1 MSDASILSYSATL
14 SAVVRLMKS
23 GVHGV
28 LVDGPPGTGK
38 TSMEHLIAQRV
49 GLAHVFRIKLS
60 HHEVPDIAGVPVP
73 REDTKRTHMYPSA
86 DMLPPDDLQGGLL
99 VVIDEI
105 GDCNVA
111 QQNLACQMIFERRIH
126 NYVFPE
132 NTFFFLTSN
141 RVQDRS
147 GANRIVT
154 KLGNRGAHFTVAP
167 TPDELFDYGARN
179 NWNPTVLAFIK
190 MHGGER
196 INPNDNRENS
206 PTYFN
211 SFDPSDAAQM
221 AKPQFSSSRSLE
233 FASLYCNYIDENEPE
248 LEDGIV
254 MSELSG
260 LLGTPVASK
269 LAAFRKVA
277 TTMPDPIA
285 ILTGKNVPY
294 PSKTEVLWA
303 LTLTLASKCEKAH
316 VKHLHAWL
324 DRGPDEYFALGA
336 RLLFDTKLQALTGP
350 DFHAFIKDPKLK
362 AVFTN
367 T

>member
-1 MSDASILSYSATL
+1 MSDASILSYAGTV
-14 SAVVRLMKS
+14 AGTVRVMKS
-23 GVHGV
+23 GIRAV

-38 TSMEHLIAQRV
+38 TSMESLIASA
-49 GLAHVFRIKLS
+49 LNLKHIFRIKLS

-73 REDTKRTHMYPSA
+73 REDTKRTHFYASA
-86 DMLPPDDLQGGLL
+86 DMLPPDDLVGGLL
-99 VVIDEI
+99 VTLDEA

-111 QQNLACQMIFERRIH
+111 QQNLICQMVFERRIH
-126 NYVFPE
+126 NYVFPAD
-132 NTFFFLTSN
+132 TYFFLTSN

-154 KLGNRGAHFTVAP
+154 KLGNRIASFTVAP
-167 TPDELFDYGARN
+167 TPDELFNYGARN
-179 NWNPTVLAFIK
+179 NWNATVLAFIK

-233 FASLYCNYIDENEPE
+233 FSSMYCNYIDEHEPQLNEVE
-248 LEDGIV
+248 VVSDLAAL
-254 MSELSG
+254 M
-260 LLGTPVASK
+260 GTPVGSK
-269 LAAFRKVA
+269 LAAFRKIA
-277 TTMPDPIA
+277 LTMPDPMA
-285 ILTGKNVPY
+285 ILTGKKVVY

-316 VKHLHAWL
+316 VKNLHAWVN
-324 DRGPDEYFALGA
+324 RGPDEYMALAA
-336 RLLFDTKLQALTGP
+336 RLLFDTKLQALAGP
-350 DFHAFIKDPKLK
+350 DFHALLQDPKLK
-362 AVFTN
+362 SMFTN
-367 T
+367 I